1 MSRCRVLGKGG
12 CLGLRKS
19 SEWQP
24 VWPDTYGCAGILRIY
39 RLSVYYSG
47 QWGIYG
53 RTSAGDNFDQQMDS
67 SLKSGGGSG
76 DTELAPGKQ
85 TNWVGLMFFTVAF
98 AQYLWGFAGGRVV
111 DVSRGILSHLR
122 LRLRQAI
129 IGCHS
134 WRDLPWR
141 QVTSLPHC
149 SLQYFLMSFNSINQL
164 IPQNQGCVLMI
175 PGLRHLSC
183 PSRPSCSS
191 CLSVPPSSPTRTGR
205 IITGSE

>member
-39 RLSVYYSG
+39 RFSVYYSG

-53 RTSAGDNFDQQMDS
+53 RTSAGDNFDQQMDP

-85 TNWVGLMFFTVAF
+85 TNWVVLMFFTVAF
-98 AQYLWGFAGGRVV
+98 AQYLCGFAGGRVV
-111 DVSRGILSHLR
+111 GHSVTLAVAVAPRNHRMSLVARPSMAAGDVLTAL
-122 LRLRQAI
+122 LAT
-129 IGCHS
+129 
-134 WRDLPWR
+134 
-141 QVTSLPHC
+141 VLPHV
-149 SLQYFLMSFNSINQL
+149 F
-164 IPQNQGCVLMI
+164 
-175 PGLRHLSC
+175 
-183 PSRPSCSS
+183 
-191 CLSVPPSSPTRTGR
+191 
-205 IITGSE
+205 